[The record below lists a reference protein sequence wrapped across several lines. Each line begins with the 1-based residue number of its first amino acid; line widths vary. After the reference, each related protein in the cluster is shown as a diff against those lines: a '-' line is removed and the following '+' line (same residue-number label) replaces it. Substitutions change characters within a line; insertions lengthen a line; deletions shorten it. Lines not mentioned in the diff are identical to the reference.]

1 MSAYDDLLTADSRT
15 SRYDELLAQDD
26 ADRKQALQGSL
37 AVATQRNPDERAK
50 VVELSQ
56 RTGIPVDTVS
66 RRPLEA
72 RALASRGVDY
82 DRLLTDSP
90 RLADW
95 MSDSENAS
103 VAHDDLKSL
112 GNLEWLLKAPKAGLK
127 QGSATVELSQLGV
140 KAMNDGLTAQ
150 DEQRIR
156 ELNAVSVQ
164 PTGAENFFSKAY
176 VGLFKT
182 LPQVGTSVARGLEY
196 GAAGAIAAG
205 TTVAVA
211 GQLGPQIAIPEE
223 IVTVPAASLGGFRVG
238 ATFGAYQASRDLE
251 AGSAF
256 LEFRA
261 IQDTTGKPIDP
272 GVAKVAAIAVGEA
285 NAIIEVASLGVLVKS
300 FPGSDVL
307 LGSLTRENVKA
318 ALARP
323 TVTAAL
329 GSLAKRFAG
338 VWTAEV
344 GQEVSQEAITILG
357 SEIAKGTAEGEF
369 KHATPGQVGER
380 LGETAVTAAQEFA
393 ILSALGPTSSFTKDV
408 VRVRRAKQNQEV
420 FEALASNDSKL
431 RARLPEKF
439 REFVAKATEGGPV
452 ENVYIPA
459 EKFAEYFQSQPD
471 REEVLRKIPAL
482 GEQMEEALASGGDLA
497 IPIADFAAYIAPS
510 EHYAGLSQDLRL
522 HPDDMTAREAG
533 AWEKQS
539 ENMAKDVTAKADPS
553 RAVYEDVLGQLLAS
567 GMEQG
572 TAEKNATLM
581 QSTFR
586 SLGERSGQDPAELY
600 KQYGLTIRRE
610 LPAGLKEKA
619 QVDTTIDP
627 LIDQLR
633 AGKVPSEQDVF
644 GQSLTQFLKS
654 NGGLKDQGGELA
666 ARDTKKA
673 APGLVKSEGLAF
685 DAAAELAVQAG
696 YITERSDTALLS
708 ALDKELRGKPVYAA
722 GHENQQLQ
730 EQRAALTDLDEFLSR
745 AGIDLKS
752 ADNEAVKTLLRQ
764 VPASVAETELNQP
777 AFHGS
782 PHDFD
787 KFSLDKLG
795 TGEGNTAFGYGLY
808 FAENPETADTY
819 RRAGQPVYAGQQVAS
834 HAKTALERATTEGLK
849 DAAARRFALEY
860 LDQQARSAPT
870 DARQQFYD
878 AINNFDAI
886 INQHPGRL
894 YTVDIPDSAVAKML
908 DWDKP
913 LGEQTAQV
921 KSAMMEAVAEF
932 FPDSQS
938 EVRIVDGSPVK
949 VRDLA
954 SELFLTRDNDRALHD
969 DPSVARAIEKYADN
983 PNDRVTR
990 NRLNRYFREYPYD
1003 SDEFR
1008 NPLEALESQYGIET
1022 GSLYGMLA
1030 NKLDPDRAKG
1040 QKLASEYLFSRG
1052 IPGIKFLDAVSR
1064 SDRDGT
1070 RNLVVFDDSIITI
1083 THKDGSPVSAAE
1095 RKEFLQT
1102 FTEGKRGSIQFG
1114 KDRQFTIN
1122 LFEKSD
1128 LTTLL
1133 HESGH
1138 FYLEVLGDLASKE
1151 NAPQQI
1157 KDDYAAIL
1165 KWMGVKDR
1173 SEIKVDQHEKFAR
1186 GFEAYLMEGKAPS
1199 VDMQNVF
1206 ARFRAWL
1213 TAIYRDAKRLNV
1225 ELTAEVRAVFDRL
1238 VATED
1243 EIAAAQESQNY
1254 VAIFTTAESAGMSP
1268 EAFAAYRQTVEAARI
1283 EAEESLS
1290 SKLLK
1295 DITREQKA
1303 WWKEE
1308 RQKMRTEVETEVHSQ
1323 PLYRAL
1329 AFLQKGTNP
1338 DGSALEGVTPIKLS
1352 KEALVAQYGAEF
1364 LKRLPR
1370 PYVYTKG
1377 SGVAPEIVAT
1387 MFGFGSGDELI
1398 QALVNARPMKQLI
1411 EGETDARMREK
1422 YGDALNDGQLAEEAM
1437 KAVHSD
1443 KRAELLAAE
1452 LKALR
1457 RKQREVKPF
1466 VRASELAAARERR
1479 QSREANAGNLPNR
1492 DERKIIQRAAQR
1504 AIEGKRVRDISP
1516 ALYRAAEAQAA
1527 RKAFEAAGKDDFE
1540 VAYLEKRKQLL
1551 NHELYRAAMEARET
1565 IEKTVEYLRGFDKP
1579 AKRAALG
1586 KAGAD
1591 YLEQIDG
1598 IRERFDFSRI
1608 SNIGSQ
1614 KRMALAEW
1622 VTKKQA
1628 DGQEINLPPELLNE
1642 SMRKPYKELT
1652 YGELQ
1657 GIRDVVSNIDHLSRL
1672 KNKLLDRQDVAEYDA
1687 AVMEI
1692 VSSIE
1697 ANHKRNP
1704 IAPDFAPSWGKRFKD
1719 GMKRLSAEHTKM
1731 EFLFN
1736 WLDGEK
1742 ETGPIWRALFK
1753 PLADA
1758 ETAEQTRMRDARQA
1772 MHQIFDKYTKAERAG
1787 WALNKTFIPE
1797 VGASFNKATL
1807 LSVALNVGNEYNKD
1821 VLLRGYQWTE
1831 AQLNVLLSK
1840 LDDKDWQTVQEL
1852 WDFIDSFWPDIKA
1865 LQKDLTGLEPDKVE
1879 AAPFVTTTGRV
1890 MKGGYYPIQYDSA
1903 LSWRQQ
1909 ALEEEQSVQELYG
1922 GQFLRA
1928 TTRQGHTKA
1937 RTDSGGKAVKLDL
1950 GVMTGHV
1957 VNVIHDLTHRRAL
1970 LDVDRLVTSNRVRQA
1985 IEETAGR
1992 QMYRQLRP
2000 WLRNIATDY
2009 RSPMTA
2015 PEAILNH
2022 ARAGATIVN
2031 MGLKITTA
2039 IVQPLGYLNSIELL
2053 GAKYAAIGLR
2063 ETFAKGDP
2071 FRSISRA
2078 REFAFERSEQLRNR
2092 MTTFDR
2098 DVRDQLKRLTETGY
2112 VGPIRRSFFFL
2123 TGFMDMSV
2131 AIPTWLGAYRKA
2143 MDGAVEEVQAVDEK
2157 AAIDFA
2163 DSTLRK
2169 AQSAGGAKDLA
2180 GIQAGHPLLKLFTA
2194 FYSYFSVLYNLFA
2207 RRVKMTDFTK
2217 PGDIAQFTASMFAL
2231 WFAPAIL
2238 SELLAGRGPGE
2249 DEPWE
2254 DYLKR
2259 TAYLWAL
2266 YPAQSVVLLRDIA
2279 SAMGPYGY
2287 DGSPALEAFEQ
2298 TARAV
2303 KIPAKALDDNEDVSR
2318 SDVKAAI
2325 LAASYWGHL
2334 PGRQAWIT
2342 GSYLFDWTTG
2352 EEQPESV
2359 GDVAEG
2365 LAFSRRT
2372 Q

>member
-1 MSAYDDLLTADSRT
+1 MSQ
-15 SRYDELLAQDD
+15 YDELLTDRARTDPYD
-26 ADRKQALQGSL
+26 ALLDEDEARRKQALQGSL

-50 VVELSQ
+50 VIELSR
-56 RTGIPVDTVS
+56 RTGIPAETVE
-66 RRPLEA
+66 RRPHEA
-72 RALASRGVDY
+72 RTVAARGIDY
-82 DRLLTDSP
+82 DQLINESP
-90 RLADW
+90 RLAEW
-95 MSDSENAS
+95 VSDSENAS

-112 GNLEWLLKAPKAGLK
+112 GTLEWLLKAPKAGLK
-127 QGSATVELSQLGV
+127 QGSATVELSRFGM
-140 KAMNDGLTAQ
+140 KAMNEGLTDR
-150 DEQRIR
+150 DEARVR
-156 ELNAVSVQ
+156 ELNAVSAQ
-164 PTGAENFFSKAY
+164 PSGAENFFSKAY

-182 LPQVGTSVARGLEY
+182 LPQIGVSLQSGAEY
-196 GAAGAIAAG
+196 GAAGALAGAG
-205 TTVAVA
+205 TAA
-211 GQLGPQIAIPEE
+211 LLGQLGPQIAVPEE
-223 IVTVPAASLGGFRVG
+223 VVTVPAAAFGGLRVG
-238 ATFGAYQASRDLE
+238 AAFGSYLAARDLE
-251 AGSAF
+251 AGNAY
-256 LEFRA
+256 LEFRS
-261 IQDTTGKPIDP
+261 IQDANGQPLDP
-272 GVAKVAAIAVGEA
+272 AVAKTAALAVGEA
-285 NAIIEVASLGVLVKS
+285 NAMIEVAGLGVLVKS
-300 FPGSDVL
+300 FPGSEVL
-307 LGSLTRENVKA
+307 LGSLTRESVKA

-344 GQEVSQEAITILG
+344 AQEVTQEAITILG
-357 SEIAKGTAEGEF
+357 AEIAKGTAEGEF
-369 KHATPGQVGER
+369 QPATAGQVGER
-380 LGETAVTAAQEFA
+380 LGQTAISAAQEFA
-393 ILSALGPTSSFTKDV
+393 ILSALGPTSRFTRDV
-408 VRVRRAKQNQEV
+408 VRARKAQESQKV
-420 FEALASNDSKL
+420 FEALASTDSKL
-431 RARLPEKF
+431 RDRLPEKF

-497 IPIADFAAYIAPS
+497 IPIADFATYLAPS

-522 HPDDMTAREAG
+522 HPDDMTAREAA

-539 ENMAKDVTAKADPS
+539 ESMAKDVTAKADPS
-553 RAVYEDVLGQLLAS
+553 KAVYEDVLGQLLAS

-610 LPAGLKEKA
+610 LPAGLKQKA

-644 GQSLTQFLKS
+644 GQSLAQFLKS
-654 NGGLKDQGGELA
+654 KGGLQDQGGELA

-673 APGLVKSEGLAF
+673 VPGLVKSDGLTL
-685 DAAAELAVQAG
+685 DAASEQAMQAG
-696 YITERSDTALLS
+696 FITERSDRALLE
-708 ALDKELRGKPVYAA
+708 ALDKELRGKAVYAA
-722 GHENQQLQ
+722 GKENQALQ
-730 EQRAALTDLDEFLSR
+730 EQRTALTDLDEFLSR

-752 ADNEAVKTLLRQ
+752 ADNEAVKALLRQ
-764 VPASVAETELNQP
+764 PPAKQGGTELAQ
-777 AFHGS
+777 
-782 PHDFD
+782 
-787 KFSLDKLG
+787 
-795 TGEGNTAFGYGLY
+795 
-808 FAENPETADTY
+808 
-819 RRAGQPVYAGQQVAS
+819 
-834 HAKTALERATTEGLK
+834 
-849 DAAARRFALEY
+849 RF
-860 LDQQARSAPT
+860 
-870 DARQQFYD
+870 
-878 AINNFDAI
+878 
-886 INQHPGRL
+886 
-894 YTVDIPDSAVAKML
+894 DSA
-908 DWDKP
+908 
-913 LGEQTAQV
+913 
-921 KSAMMEAVAEF
+921 
-932 FPDSQS
+932 
-938 EVRIVDGSPVK
+938 R
-949 VRDLA
+949 
-954 SELFLTRDNDRALHD
+954 
-969 DPSVARAIEKYADN
+969 
-983 PNDRVTR
+983 
-990 NRLNRYFREYPYD
+990 
-1003 SDEFR
+1003 
-1008 NPLEALESQYGIET
+1008 
-1022 GSLYGMLA
+1022 
-1030 NKLDPDRAKG
+1030 
-1040 QKLASEYLFSRG
+1040 
-1052 IPGIKFLDAVSR
+1052 
-1064 SDRDGT
+1064 
-1070 RNLVVFDDSIITI
+1070 
-1083 THKDGSPVSAAE
+1083 
-1095 RKEFLQT
+1095 
-1102 FTEGKRGSIQFG
+1102 RGSIQFG
-1114 KDRQFTIN
+1114 QDRKFTIN
-1122 LFEKSD
+1122 LFDKSD
-1128 LTTLL
+1128 LSTVL
-1133 HESGH
+1133 HESAH
-1138 FYLEVLGDLASKE
+1138 FYLEVLGDLATKE
-1151 NAPQQI
+1151 SAPQQI

-1173 SEIKVDQHEKFAR
+1173 SEIKVEQHEKFAR

-1225 ELTAEVRAVFDRL
+1225 ELTGEVRAVFDRL

-1268 EAFAAYRQTVEAARI
+1268 EAFATYRGTVEAARI

-1290 SKLLK
+1290 AKLLK

-1308 RQKMRTEVETEVHSQ
+1308 RQKMRAEVEAEVHAQ

-1338 DGSALEGVTPIKLS
+1338 DGSALEGVTPVKLS
-1352 KEALVAQYGAEF
+1352 KEALIAQYGAEF

-1370 PYVYTKG
+1370 PYVYAKAD
-1377 SGVAPEIVAT
+1377 GVAPEIVAT

-1398 QALVNARPMKQLI
+1398 QALVNARPMRQLI

-1422 YGDALNDGQLAEEAM
+1422 YGDALNDGQLAEEAI

-1479 QSREANAGNLPNR
+1479 QAREANAGNLPNR

-1504 AIEGKRVRDISP
+1504 AIEGKRVREISP

-1527 RKAFEAAGKDDFE
+1527 RKAFEAAGKEDFE
-1540 VAYLEKRKQLL
+1540 TAYLEKRKQLL
-1551 NHELYRAAMEARET
+1551 NHELYRAALEAREA
-1565 IEKTVEYLRGFDKP
+1565 IEKTVDYLRGFDKP

-1614 KRMALAEW
+1614 KRLALAEW
-1622 VTKKQA
+1622 VANKRA
-1628 DGQEINLPPELLNE
+1628 DGQEINLPSELLNE
-1642 SMRKPYKELT
+1642 AMRKPYKELT

-1657 GIRDVVSNIDHLSRL
+1657 GIRDVVANIDHLSRL
-1672 KNKLLDRQDVAEYDA
+1672 KNKLLARQDAAEYDA
-1687 AVMEI
+1687 AVTEI

-1704 IAPDFAPSWGKRFKD
+1704 IAPDFAPSWGKRFKE
-1719 GMKRLSAEHTKM
+1719 GMKRLAAEHTKM
-1731 EFLFN
+1731 EFLFG

-1742 ETGPIWRALFK
+1742 ENGAVWRALFK

-1772 MHQIFDKYTKAERAG
+1772 MHRIFDRYTKAERAG
-1787 WALNKTFIPE
+1787 WAINKTFIPE

-1852 WDFIDSFWPDIKA
+1852 WDFIDSFWPDIKV
-1865 LQKDLTGLEPDKVE
+1865 LQKDLTGLDPEKVE
-1879 AAPFVTTTGRV
+1879 AAPFVTTTGRS
-1890 MKGGYYPIQYDSA
+1890 MKGGYYPIQYDSK

-1928 TTRQGHTKA
+1928 TTRKGHTKA
-1937 RTDSGGKAVKLDL
+1937 RTDSGGKAVRLDL
-1950 GVMTGHV
+1950 GVMTEHV

-1970 LDVDRLVTSNRVRQA
+1970 LDVDRLVTSNRVRKA

-2039 IVQPLGYLNSIELL
+2039 VVQPLGYFNSLELL
-2053 GAKYAAIGLR
+2053 GTKYAAIGLR
-2063 ETFAKGDP
+2063 DTFAKGDP

-2143 MDGAVEEVQAVDEK
+2143 MDGAVEEVQAGDEK

-2180 GIQAGHPLLKLFTA
+2180 QIQAHGSLLKLFTT
-2194 FYSYFSVLYNLFA
+2194 FYSYFNVLYNLFA
-2207 RRVKMTDFTK
+2207 KRFKQTDFTK
-2217 PGDIAQFTASMFAL
+2217 PKDVAHFTASMLAL
-2231 WFAPAIL
+2231 WFVPAVL
-2238 SELLAGRGPGE
+2238 SEVIAGRGPGE
-2249 DEPWE
+2249 DESWE
-2254 DYLKR
+2254 EYLKR

-2266 YPAQSVVLLRDIA
+2266 YPAQSVVLLRDVMN
-2279 SAMGPYGY
+2279 AMGPYGY
-2287 DGSPALEAFEQ
+2287 DGSPALDALEQ
-2298 TARAV
+2298 TARAL
-2303 KIPAKALDDNEDVSR
+2303 KIPVKALDEDAEVSR
-2318 SDVKAAI
+2318 SDVKAVV
-2325 LAASYWGHL
+2325 LATSYWGQL

-2342 GSYLFDWTTG
+2342 GSYLFDWMTG
-2352 EEQPESV
+2352 EEQPET
-2359 GDVAEG
+2359 VAEAARN
-2365 LAFSRRT
+2365 LAFSRP